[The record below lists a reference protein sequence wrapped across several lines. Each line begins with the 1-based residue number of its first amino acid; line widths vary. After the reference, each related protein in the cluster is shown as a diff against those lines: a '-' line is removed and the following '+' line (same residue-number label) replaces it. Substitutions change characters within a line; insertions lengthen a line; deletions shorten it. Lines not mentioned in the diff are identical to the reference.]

1 MSTSGFPSPQE
12 ARALLDTFLKA
23 RNEARLDL
31 LDSVFAPD
39 YVAHD
44 PSFPQPLV
52 GLETAKL
59 QYMTMHRAAPDVT
72 FTIEDFFVKDDRMV
86 SVFTMAGTITG
97 PFATPMGELPPTGKS
112 FQLTGTSVDRI
123 AGGKIVE
130 SWVYFN
136 PLDLLLPLGFVL
148 APPAV

>member
-1 MSTSGFPSPQE
+1 MTISSSLSLPE
-12 ARALLDTFLKA
+12 AKALLDTFLKA

-31 LDSVFAPD
+31 LDGVFAPD

-52 GLETAKL
+52 GLEAAKL
-59 QYMTMHRAAPDVT
+59 QYLTMHKAAPDVK
-72 FTIEDFFVKDDRMV
+72 FTIEDIFVKDDRMV

-97 PFATPMGELPPTGKS
+97 PFATPMGVLPPTGKP
-112 FQLTGTSVDRI
+112 FKLIGTSVDRV

-130 SWVYFN
+130 SWIYFS
-136 PLDLLLPLGFVL
+136 PLDLLLPLGFAL